1 MKGVI
6 ISMFVLLWTV
16 VAVVLSLC
24 GIGAF
29 AEWPITAWPWHWSCL
44 CILYWDIILWSTLIF
59 LFLFIKA
66 MVEWRKEMVINSYAP
81 EQREFIRKMMNR

>member
-1 MKGVI
+1 MKSAISI
-6 ISMFVLLWTV
+6 IVLLWTL

-44 CILYWDIILWSTLIF
+44 CILYWDIVLWSALIF
-59 LFLFIKA
+59 LFVSIGFITA
-66 MVEWRKEMVINSYAP
+66 WRKEKVINSYAP
-81 EQREFIRKMMNR
+81 EQRKFIRKMMNR